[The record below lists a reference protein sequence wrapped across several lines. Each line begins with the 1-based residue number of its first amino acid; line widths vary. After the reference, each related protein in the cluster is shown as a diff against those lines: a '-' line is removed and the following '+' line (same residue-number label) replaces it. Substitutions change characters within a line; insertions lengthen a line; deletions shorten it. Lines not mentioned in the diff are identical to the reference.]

1 MDQLSE
7 YVRANYMPVP
17 IGQDYIRSLIKFFLQ
32 PNIQNFDLN
41 GNGIDVDEF
50 INLERKTSFQDLV
63 KNNFADEL

>member
-1 MDQLSE
+1 
-7 YVRANYMPVP
+7 MPVP
-17 IGQDYIRSLIKFFLQ
+17 IGQDYIRSLIKFFLE

-41 GNGIDVDEF
+41 RNGIDVDEF